1 MASIG
6 TIVTLDKAGR
16 EQWER
21 TLVPMFNKAM
31 VDFEGQGV
39 ANAREIYIEMQRQVA
54 KYQKA

>member
-1 MASIG
+1 MARNS

-21 TLVPMFNKAM
+21 TLVPMYNKAM
-31 VDFEGQGV
+31 VDFESQGV
-39 ANAREIYIEMQRQVA
+39 SNAREIYIEMQRQVA